1 MSSSSIEIV
10 IRNEPSLGETAM
22 DNLFSRSENYLTRE
36 SYIRNEI
43 LKITKSES
51 RISGFYK
58 ELLRSMV
65 NLFSDV
71 VCIDDE
77 NKIQKVKC
85 IYANPERAIAK
96 IKQDNSVILPLISV
110 SQTKSAVDSSRA
122 RYKTL
127 LINEVSYDPIKNK
140 AVRILSIAPVP
151 VDISYSINI
160 WCKYKSDLDQIT
172 EQIRLKFNP
181 DADLVIP
188 GHNSVKAYLGEDG
201 SDDAGLEAADKDDR
215 ELKSSLSVK
224 ISTYLSN
231 PKFILTSN
239 GTIERLNLE
248 F

>member
-10 IRNEPSLGETAM
+10 IKNEPSLGETAM

-36 SYIRNEI
+36 AYIRNEI

-65 NLFSDV
+65 NLFSDL

-85 IYANPERAIAK
+85 IYANPERAVAK

-110 SQTKSAVDSSRA
+110 SQTKSSIDSSRS

-151 VDISYSINI
+151 VDITYNINI

-188 GHNSVKAYLGEDG
+188 GHNSIKAYLGEDN
-201 SDDAGLEAADKDDR
+201 SDEAGLEAADKDDR

-231 PKFILTSN
+231 PKFVLTSN

>member
-160 WCKYKSDLDQIT
+160 WCKYKSDLD
-172 EQIRLKFNP
+172 
-181 DADLVIP
+181 IP

>member
-1 MSSSSIEIV
+1 MNSSSIEIV
-10 IRNEPSLGETAM
+10 IRNEPSVGETSM
-22 DNLFSRSENYLTRE
+22 DDLFSRSENYLTRE

-43 LKITKSES
+43 LKITKLES
-51 RISGFYK
+51 RVSGFYK
-58 ELLRSMV
+58 ELLRSVV

-96 IKQDNSVILPLISV
+96 LKQDNSVILPLISI
-110 SQTKSAVDSSRA
+110 SQTKSALDNNRS

-127 LINEVSYDPIKNK
+127 LINQVSYDRVKNK

-151 VDISYSINI
+151 VQITYGINI

-172 EQIRLKFNP
+172 EQVRLKFNP

-188 GHNSVKAYLGEDG
+188 GHNTIKAFLGDEG
-201 SDDAGLEAADKDDR
+201 SEEGTFEAADKDDR
-215 ELKSSLSVK
+215 ELKSSLSITV
-224 ISTYLSN
+224 STYLSN
-231 PKFILTSN
+231 PKFTITSN